1 MEAFRKGLLSV
12 IPESAVTFLPWE
24 EPKSLVCGASTIDIG
39 RLQQNTEYDEDLS
52 AEDPHI
58 RIFWGVLASFSEQE
72 KSAFLRFV
80 WARPSLPPKG
90 VAFPQKF
97 KVQGCAGSEEGKS
110 QPEQHLPRAHTCFF
124 SINLPKYPT
133 EHMMAE
139 KIRYA
144 IFNCTEMDADFRL
157 TDSAVAG
164 WAVAEPEVSRSMPAD

>member
-1 MEAFRKGLLSV
+1 MSV

-24 EPKSLVCGASTIDIG
+24 ELQCLVCGANTIDIE
-39 RLQQNTEYDEDLS
+39 RLRQNTEYDEDISPEDAHIKMFWTVLS
-52 AEDPHI
+52 E
-58 RIFWGVLASFSEQE
+58 FSEQE

-90 VAFPQKF
+90 APFPQKF
-97 KVQGCAGSEEGKS
+97 KVQGCAGAEEGKS

-133 EHMMAE
+133 EEMMAR

-157 TDSAVAG
+157 TDTAVAG
-164 WAVAEPEVSRSMPAD
+164 WSVAEPEAARPVPVD